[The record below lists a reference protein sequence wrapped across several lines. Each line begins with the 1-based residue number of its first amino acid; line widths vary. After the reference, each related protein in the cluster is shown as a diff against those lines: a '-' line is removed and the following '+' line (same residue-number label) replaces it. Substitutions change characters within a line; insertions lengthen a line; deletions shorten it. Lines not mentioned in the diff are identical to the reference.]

1 MRIDPKDLNKLSAYR
16 LMTSLI
22 VPRPIAWVGTRSAEG
37 VDNLAPFSYFNGVCT
52 EPPILSISVARG
64 RKGILKDTAKN
75 IFDNEVLSVSIVSV
89 SDLPAMH
96 QSSAPYPPDQ
106 SEFEALKL
114 DALACDTIDVLR
126 PAAAKV
132 SMECRLHQAIDLE
145 STHLILA
152 RIVAFHI
159 ADGLFRDGIVDPQ
172 ALDPVA
178 RLGGNYAQLGALH
191 DLERPLI

>member
-1 MRIDPKDLNKLSAYR
+1 
-16 LMTSLI
+16 
-22 VPRPIAWVGTRSAEG
+22 
-37 VDNLAPFSYFNGVCT
+37 
-52 EPPILSISVARG
+52 
-64 RKGILKDTAKN
+64 
-75 IFDNEVLSVSIVSV
+75 
-89 SDLPAMH
+89 MH

-106 SEFEALKL
+106 SEFEALEL
-114 DALACDTIDVLR
+114 DALACETIDVLR

-159 ADGLFRDGIVDPQ
+159 ADEVFKDGIVDPQ

>member
-1 MRIDPKDLNKLSAYR
+1 MRIDPKDLDKLAAYR
-16 LMTSLI
+16 LMSSLI
-22 VPRPIAWVGTRSAEG
+22 VPRPIAWVGTRSADG

-64 RKGILKDTAKN
+64 RRGALKDTAKN
-75 IFDNEVLSVSIVSV
+75 ILANKVLSVSIVSV

-96 QSSAPYPPDQ
+96 QSSAPYPSDQ
-106 SEFEALKL
+106 SEFEALNL
-114 DALACDTIDVLR
+114 DALPCETIDVLR
-126 PAAAKV
+126 PSSAKV
-132 SMECRLHQAIDLE
+132 SMECRLHQAIDLQ

-159 ADGLFRDGIVDPQ
+159 ADGLFKDGIVDPQ